1 MLSSNE
7 ESKTEEQKQDPGQP
21 STRFAESVNVPLMAS
36 LNLSSVLLD
45 PQIGEA
51 FTTKYKVQE
60 EHLYSTSLW
69 GDGHKIRTLDDLQL
83 EMAEEAAAE
92 LDANGERD
100 DLSEDEDEYEKRYK
114 AMADKI

>member
-1 MLSSNE
+1 M
-7 ESKTEEQKQDPGQP
+7 
-21 STRFAESVNVPLMAS
+21 PLMAS

-69 GDGHKIRTLDDLQL
+69 GDGHKIRTLDDL
-83 EMAEEAAAE
+83 
-92 LDANGERD
+92 
-100 DLSEDEDEYEKRYK
+100 
-114 AMADKI
+114 

>member
-7 ESKTEEQKQDPGQP
+7 ESKTEESKQDPGQP

-51 FTTKYKVQE
+51 FTTKLKVQE

-69 GDGHKIRTLDDLQL
+69 GDGKIRTLDDLQL
-83 EMAEEAAAE
+83 EMADEAAAE
-92 LDANGERD
+92 LDANDARD
-100 DLSEDEDEYEKRYK
+100 DLSDDDDEYEKRYK
-114 AMADKI
+114 AMAEKI